1 MRKHQ
6 SLWLMFTLFAVLLL
20 AACSGGG
27 SETSSESNEDETGE
41 ETTTEENNSEESS
54 DSSAEQ
60 EITVT
65 AKSEI
70 PSMDPSLI
78 TDSVGFQWA
87 GETIEGLY
95 RLDENSQLTEG
106 MAVDSSVSEDGLTHT
121 FTIREDAV
129 WSNGDPVTANDF
141 VYSWRRA
148 VDPDVGSEYGPYF
161 LGGVIKNA
169 TEVSN
174 GEAAVEDL
182 GVTAVDDKTLE
193 VQLEKPV
200 PYFKSMT
207 VFVTFMPLNQSFVE
221 EHGEDFA
228 TEAEYTLSNG
238 PFKMTEWDHGE
249 GWVVEKNE
257 DYWDADTVQLEK
269 INAKVIKE
277 IATGVNLYESG
288 QIDQTELNAEFVDQ
302 YRTNEAFNVAE
313 KPYLYFLKFNQD
325 ANEAL
330 ANVDARKAISMAI
343 DRQSLVD
350 VILNDGSV
358 PAEGYVPS
366 NFVSMPESSEDFRDA
381 QGPLV
386 ESNEEKAK
394 EHWAKAKEA
403 LGTEEVTIEL
413 MGDDTG
419 TSKNVLAYYKD
430 QLETKLDG
438 LTINLVEVPFKER
451 VRRDSA
457 SEFEIEAATWGPDYV
472 DPNTYLNMYLTGG
485 QNNNMNYSNPE
496 YDALIEK
503 ANGELAQQP
512 EKRYETFLEAE
523 QMLLTEDAAVAPI
536 YQDAKAQLFRPSIK
550 GVFTTATGPEFEFK
564 WAHVE

>member
-1 MRKHQ
+1 MRK
-6 SLWLMFTLFAVLLL
+6 SLWFVFTLMLVLVLS
-20 AACSGGG
+20 ACSGGDSG
-27 SETSSESNEDETGE
+27 TSSESGGE
-41 ETTTEENNSEESS
+41 GSG
-54 DSSAEQ
+54 DSSAKQ

-87 GETIEGLY
+87 GETLEGLY
-95 RLDENSQLTEG
+95 RLDENSNLTEG
-106 MAVDSSVSEDGLTHT
+106 MAKEGTVSDDGLTWT
-121 FTIREDAV
+121 FKLRDAQ

-161 LGGVIKNA
+161 LGGIIKNA
-169 TEVSN
+169 SAISN
-174 GEAAVEDL
+174 GEKDIEEL
-182 GVTAVDDKTLE
+182 GVKAVDDKTLE

-207 VFVTFMPLNQSFVE
+207 VFVTFMPLNQSYVE
-221 EHGEDFA
+221 EQGENFA

-238 PFKMTEWDHGE
+238 PFKMTSWNHGE
-249 GWVVEKNE
+249 GWTVEKNE
-257 DYWDADTVQLEK
+257 DYWDAEAVQLEK

-277 IATGVNLYESG
+277 VSTGVNLYESG
-288 QIDQTELNAEFVDQ
+288 ELDQTELNAEFVDQ
-302 YRTNEAFNVAE
+302 YKTNEAFNIAE
-313 KPYLYFLKFNQD
+313 KPYLYFFKFNQE

-330 ANVDARKAISMAI
+330 ANVDARKAISYAI

-366 NFVSMPESSEDFRDA
+366 NFVSMPNSEKDFREA

-394 EHWAKAKEA
+394 EHWSKALEA
-403 LGTEEVTIEL
+403 LGTDSVTIEL

-419 TSKNVLAYYKD
+419 TSKNVMAYYKD
-430 QLETKLDG
+430 QLESKLDG
-438 LTINLVEVPFKER
+438 LTIEVVEVPFKER

-457 SEFEIEAATWGPDYV
+457 SEFEMEAATWGPDYV
-472 DPNTYLNMYLTGG
+472 DPNTYLNMYLTDG

-503 ANGELAQQP
+503 ANGEYAQDP

-523 QMLLTEDAAVAPI
+523 QLLLEEDAAVAPI

-564 WAHVE
+564 WAYVEE

>member
-1 MRKHQ
+1 
-6 SLWLMFTLFAVLLL
+6 MFTLFAVLLL

-41 ETTTEENNSEESS
+41 ETTTEENNSEEGS

-169 TEVSN
+169 TAVSN

-238 PFKMTEWDHGE
+238 PFKMTEWNHGE
-249 GWVVEKNE
+249 GWVVEKND

-366 NFVSMPESSEDFRDA
+366 NFVSMPESNEDFRDA

-503 ANGELAQQP
+503 ANGEFAQDP
-512 EKRYETFLEAE
+512 VKRYETFLEAE

>member
-1 MRKHQ
+1 MV
-6 SLWLMFTLFAVLLL
+6 FTLMLVLVL
-20 AACSGGG
+20 AACSGGDG
-27 SETSSESNEDETGE
+27 ETSSESGGE
-41 ETTTEENNSEESS
+41 GSGDSGG
-54 DSSAEQ
+54 DSSAKQ

-87 GETIEGLY
+87 GETLEGLY
-95 RLDENSQLTEG
+95 RLDENSNLTEG
-106 MAVDSSVSEDGLTHT
+106 MAKEGTVSDDGLTWT
-121 FTIREDAV
+121 FKLRDAQ

-161 LGGVIKNA
+161 LGGIIKNA
-169 TEVSN
+169 SAISN
-174 GEAAVEDL
+174 GEKDIEEL
-182 GVTAVDDKTLE
+182 GVKAVDDKTLE

-207 VFVTFMPLNQSFVE
+207 VFVTFMPLNQSYVE
-221 EHGEDFA
+221 EQGEKFA
-228 TEAEYTLSNG
+228 TEADYTLSNG
-238 PFKMTEWDHGE
+238 PFKMTSWNHGE
-249 GWVVEKNE
+249 GWTVEKNE
-257 DYWDADTVQLEK
+257 DYWDAEAVQLEK

-277 IATGVNLYESG
+277 VSTGVNLYESG
-288 QIDQTELNAEFVDQ
+288 ELDQTELNAEFVDQ
-302 YRTNEAFNVAE
+302 YKTHEAFNIAE
-313 KPYLYFLKFNQD
+313 KPYLYFFKFNQE

-330 ANVDARKAISMAI
+330 ANVDARKAISYAI

-366 NFVSMPESSEDFRDA
+366 NFVSMPNSEKDFREA

-394 EHWAKAKEA
+394 EHWSKALEA
-403 LGTEEVTIEL
+403 LGTDSVTIEL

-419 TSKNVLAYYKD
+419 TSKNVMAYYKD
-430 QLETKLDG
+430 QLESKLDG
-438 LTINLVEVPFKER
+438 LTIEVVEVPFKER

-457 SEFEIEAATWGPDYV
+457 SEFEMEAATWGPDYV
-472 DPNTYLNMYLTGG
+472 DPNTYLNMYLTDG

-503 ANGELAQQP
+503 ANGEYAQDP
-512 EKRYETFLEAE
+512 EKRFETFLEAE
-523 QMLLTEDAAVAPI
+523 RLLLEEDAAVAPI

-564 WAHVE
+564 WAHVEE